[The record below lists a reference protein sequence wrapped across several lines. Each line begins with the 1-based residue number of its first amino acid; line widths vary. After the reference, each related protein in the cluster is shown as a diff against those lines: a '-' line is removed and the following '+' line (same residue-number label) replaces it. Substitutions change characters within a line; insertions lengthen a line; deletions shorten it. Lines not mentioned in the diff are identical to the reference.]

1 MHPDVEAVIE
11 ELDGHRIRYTV
22 LCRSLS
28 EEQLNRE
35 VPQSTWLVRDY
46 IAHLATIDGPVGEMF
61 RTVHAGEDAGIRNS
75 DGARFDVDA
84 WNDSQVQAR
93 RNKGVDELL
102 TEAATTRTELRRLL
116 AALTEEDISRKIKFQ
131 GDNRRPPS
139 EIELR
144 AYLRGW
150 CKHDVMHAVDM
161 MRAVPEGIDDRL
173 QAWFDDPVVAMYQK
187 AMNG

>member
-1 MHPDVEAVIE
+1 MSTP
-11 ELDGHRIRYTV
+11 GTTP
-22 LCRSLS
+22 RS
-28 EEQLNRE
+28 R
-35 VPQSTWLVRDY
+35 
-46 IAHLATIDGPVGEMF
+46 LAETK
-61 RTVHAGEDAGIRNS
+61 S
-75 DGARFDVDA
+75 
-84 WNDSQVQAR
+84 
-93 RNKGVDELL
+93 VDELL